1 MSDPATLAASV
12 RSSGPLILRFL
23 DGFDDDNRTR
33 QAPGLPNH
41 VSWTLGH
48 LALTMH
54 HAADFVTGFNEPQR
68 LSTSDWIHG
77 DGTAGDP
84 SRYDTESVAFGSAP
98 VKEPAKYPA
107 DVPRGRDLRGRDRSV
122 RGRVRGGGPEVVR
135 ARDQVGVELPRGGFA
150 GAPRRVPQRD
160 ARRAAARSAP
170 GARDA
175 EGDRLTRRAG
185 PGAGGARGAGGDLDS
200 PHEPDRHRHHLHRHR
215 PHPQR

>member
-33 QAPGLPNH
+33 QALGLPNH

-98 VKEPAKYPA
+98 VKEPAKYPRMSRA
-107 DVPRGRDLRGRDRSV
+107 VEIFGVAIDRFAGECEGAAPKSFEREIKWGSSSTSRWV
-122 RGRVRGGGPEVVR
+122 
-135 ARDQVGVELPRGGFA
+135 A

-175 EGDRLTRRAG
+175 EGDRLTGRGGRGPGRAG
-185 PGAGGARGAGGDLDS
+185 PGAPAAT
-200 PHEPDRHRHHLHRHR
+200 
-215 PHPQR
+215 